1 MNFHFL
7 QGTRARECCV
17 LLSLCGGS
25 RKEKERKG
33 VDERER
39 ERERESSRGTTPLP
53 PPPPPRGRRR
63 LLFRFLCS
71 LPRLWLLLALYAAVR
86 AHSHINEHR
95 GAMNECIS
103 FNFRTL
109 LEKGTE
115 AILAFPSFFRGD
127 CGQTVQQSSK
137 FSDRIVLLG
146 LLLLER
152 RERGERTEV
161 VGRRRR
167 QRERIERRRWR
178 MRKKTPSTLSSSP
191 PSSAAALC
199 LFLTP

>member
-1 MNFHFL
+1 M
-7 QGTRARECCV
+7 RSP
-17 LLSLCGGS
+17 LSLW
-25 RKEKERKG
+25 RLA
-33 VDERER
+33 ERERAKGGRR

-86 AHSHINEHR
+86 AQSHINEHR

>member
-39 ERERESSRGTTPLP
+39 ERESSRGTTP

-167 QRERIERRRWR
+167 QRERIER
-178 MRKKTPSTLSSSP
+178 
-191 PSSAAALC
+191 
-199 LFLTP
+199 